1 MVDTPPNGTPA
12 VNYVQDGQ
20 MMRAKVRGSEVDV
33 PVTEARRIIQ
43 QGLASE
49 QSLRE
54 ANKLLSTYT
63 SAIDGHDK
71 VANIARSVGVDPTLM
86 TTQPQEFLKALAA
99 RFGGQGSNGHPSQ
112 PSPDADMDPN
122 TTALHK
128 ALSDLSTRLQS
139 VETQAS
145 GLATVNA
152 QGELSRRIDS
162 ALEAYPLLKSNAP
175 TRELAKQQIVSSL
188 MADNGKT
195 IEEAAGYV
203 HRLWAEAKTV
213 EANQQRDEL
222 VAAEQRNRGLL
233 PGQGGPALSAPAGPT
248 FTKEDRAA
256 GRNPRQWMKDAVGKA
271 WGSVK

>member
-1 MVDTPPNGTPA
+1 MTDTPATPA
-12 VNYVQDGQ
+12 VNYVQDNQ
-20 MMRAKVRGSEVDV
+20 MLRAKVRGTEVDV
-33 PVTEARRIIQ
+33 PITEARRLIQ

-49 QSLRE
+49 QSLKESNR
-54 ANKLLSTYT
+54 LLNTYT

-86 TTQPQEFLKALAA
+86 TTQPQAFLQALAA

-128 ALSDLSTRLQS
+128 ALSDLTQRLNL

-152 QGELSRRIDS
+152 QETLSKRIDS

-203 HRLWAEAKTV
+203 HRLWAEARTV
-213 EANQQRDEL
+213 EANQQRDAL
-222 VAAEQRNRGLL
+222 VDAEQRNRGLI
-233 PGQGGPALSAPAGPT
+233 PGQAQPALSAPAGPT

-256 GRNPRQWMKDAVGKA
+256 GNGPRQWMKNAVGKT